1 MRKLILFGISLI
13 LCSCQN
19 DDEKCGQIIQKAIN
33 NSIYYFIIQ
42 TDNDSNNNYYD
53 ENSPGIPDD
62 GIRQGSVSEEIYNSF
77 KIGDEYC
84 SEI

>member
-1 MRKLILFGISLI
+1 MRKLILFGIILI
-13 LCSCQN
+13 LSSCQN
-19 DDEKCGQIIQKAIN
+19 NNEKCGQIIQKAIN
-33 NSIYYFIIQ
+33 NSIYYLIIQ
-42 TDNDSNNNYYD
+42 TDNDSNNYYD

>member
-1 MRKLILFGISLI
+1 MRKLSLFGIILI
-13 LCSCQN
+13 LYSCQN

-77 KIGDEYC
+77 EIGDEYC

>member
-1 MRKLILFGISLI
+1 MRKLILFGICLI
-13 LCSCQN
+13 LSSCQN
-19 DDEKCGQIIQKAIN
+19 NNEKCGQIVQKAIN

-42 TDNDSNNNYYD
+42 TDNDSNNYYD

-84 SEI
+84 SET

>member
-1 MRKLILFGISLI
+1 MRKLILFGICLI
-13 LCSCQN
+13 LSSCQN
-19 DDEKCGQIIQKAIN
+19 NNEKCGQIVQKAIN
-33 NSIYYFIIQ
+33 NSTYYFIIQ
-42 TDNDSNNNYYD
+42 TDNDSNNYYD

-84 SEI
+84 SET

>member
-1 MRKLILFGISLI
+1 MRKLILFGICLI
-13 LCSCQN
+13 LSSCQN
-19 DDEKCGQIIQKAIN
+19 NNEKCGQIIQKAIN

-42 TDNDSNNNYYD
+42 TDNDSNNYYD

>member
-1 MRKLILFGISLI
+1 MRKLILFGICLI
-13 LCSCQN
+13 LSSCQN
-19 DDEKCGQIIQKAIN
+19 NNEKCGQIIQKAIK

-42 TDNDSNNNYYD
+42 TDNDSNNYYD

>member
-1 MRKLILFGISLI
+1 MRKLILLGISLI

-19 DDEKCGQIIQKAIN
+19 NDEKCGQIIQKAIN

-42 TDNDSNNNYYD
+42 TDNDSNNYYD

-77 KIGDEYC
+77 EIGDEYC

>member
-1 MRKLILFGISLI
+1 MRKLILFGIILI
-13 LCSCQN
+13 LSSCQN
-19 DDEKCGQIIQKAIN
+19 NNEKCGQIIQKAIK

-42 TDNDSNNNYYD
+42 TDNDSNNYYD
-53 ENSPGIPDD
+53 ENSPRIPDD

>member
-1 MRKLILFGISLI
+1 MRKLILFGISII
-13 LCSCQN
+13 LSSCQN
-19 DDEKCGQIIQKAIN
+19 NDEKCGQIIQKAIN
-33 NSIYYFIIQ
+33 NSTYYFIIQ
-42 TDNDSNNNYYD
+42 IDNDSNNYSGED
-53 ENSPGIPDD
+53 SPGIPDD

>member
-1 MRKLILFGISLI
+1 MRKLILFGIILI
-13 LCSCQN
+13 LSSCQN
-19 DDEKCGQIIQKAIN
+19 NNEKCGQIIQKAIN

-42 TDNDSNNNYYD
+42 TDNDSNNYYD
-53 ENSPGIPDD
+53 ENSPRIPDD
-62 GIRQGSVSEEIYNSF
+62 GIRQGSVSKEIYNSF

>member
-13 LCSCQN
+13 LSNCQN
-19 DDEKCGQIIQKAIN
+19 NNEKCGQIIQKAVN

-42 TDNDSNNNYYD
+42 TDNDSNYYD

>member
-13 LCSCQN
+13 LSSCQN
-19 DDEKCGQIIQKAIN
+19 KDEKCGQIIQKAIN
-33 NSIYYFIIQ
+33 NSTYYFIIQ
-42 TDNDSNNNYYD
+42 TDNDSNNYYD
-53 ENSPGIPDD
+53 DNSPGIPDD

>member
-1 MRKLILFGISLI
+1 M
-13 LCSCQN
+13 
-19 DDEKCGQIIQKAIN
+19 
-33 NSIYYFIIQ
+33 YFIIQ

-77 KIGDEYC
+77 EIGDEYC

>member
-1 MRKLILFGISLI
+1 MRKLILFGIILI
-13 LCSCQN
+13 LYSCQN

-77 KIGDEYC
+77 EIGDEYC
-84 SEI
+84 S

>member
-13 LCSCQN
+13 LSSCQN
-19 DDEKCGQIIQKAIN
+19 NNEKCGQIIQKAID

-42 TDNDSNNNYYD
+42 TDNDSNNYYD

>member
-1 MRKLILFGISLI
+1 MRKLILFGICLI
-13 LCSCQN
+13 LSSCQN
-19 DDEKCGQIIQKAIN
+19 NNEKCGQIVQKAIN
-33 NSIYYFIIQ
+33 NSTYYFIIQ
-42 TDNDSNNNYYD
+42 TDNDSNNYYD

>member
-1 MRKLILFGISLI
+1 MRKLILFGIILI
-13 LCSCQN
+13 LSSCQN
-19 DDEKCGQIIQKAIN
+19 NNEKCGQIIQKAIN

-42 TDNDSNNNYYD
+42 TDNDSNNYYD

>member
-1 MRKLILFGISLI
+1 MRKLILFGICHI
-13 LCSCQN
+13 LSSCQN
-19 DDEKCGQIIQKAIN
+19 NNEKCGQIIQKAIN

-42 TDNDSNNNYYD
+42 TDNDSNNYYD
-53 ENSPGIPDD
+53 ENSPRIPDD

-84 SEI
+84 SET

>member
-13 LCSCQN
+13 LSSCQN
-19 DDEKCGQIIQKAIN
+19 NNEKCGQIVQKAIN

-42 TDNDSNNNYYD
+42 TDNDSNNYYD

>member
-1 MRKLILFGISLI
+1 MRKLILFGIILI
-13 LCSCQN
+13 LYSCQN

-77 KIGDEYC
+77 EIGDEYC
-84 SEI
+84 MD

>member
-1 MRKLILFGISLI
+1 MRKLILFGICLI
-13 LCSCQN
+13 LSSCQN
-19 DDEKCGQIIQKAIN
+19 NNEKCGQIIQKAIN

-42 TDNDSNNNYYD
+42 TDNDSNNYYD
-53 ENSPGIPDD
+53 ENSPRIPDD

>member
-13 LCSCQN
+13 LSSCQN
-19 DDEKCGQIIQKAIN
+19 KDEKCGQIIQKAIN
-33 NSIYYFIIQ
+33 NSTYYFIIQ
-42 TDNDSNNNYYD
+42 TDNDSNYYD